1 MKINGTFNSNSARL
15 IEIELVKCRD
25 SVLCNTDDQ
34 INSFFRKKYL
44 LLLQNQNRFETKSFG
59 ENIFRRESI
68 LKWIPINTKE
78 VVTIPYKITTTEV
91 QMQDVTMPNDRPIF
105 HFEEMAT
112 RPYDEVN

>member
-44 LLLQNQNRFETKSFG
+44 LLLQNQMRFETTSFG
-59 ENIFRRESI
+59 KNSVHPESI

-78 VVTIPYKITTTEV
+78 VVTIPYKISTTDLLV
-91 QMQDVTMPNDRPIF
+91 KGVTMPKGRPIF

-112 RPYDEVN
+112 RPYDEDD